1 MKLNF
6 RLSFENYYEY
16 NRVYSRISIG
26 KNISAI
32 CKTGIFMA
40 VVGIVILACFFAGV
54 LTKTASLL
62 LGSIIFAIGVF
73 MVIYANL
80 IFSYRLKKE
89 VRRKYR
95 TSDYFKV
102 ERTVELLD
110 THFLAY
116 SENDEYRGDYSEDI
130 KEFIETEN
138 LFLIMV
144 RGRRGIIIPKKSVDE
159 KEVARTIRRIAED
172 YDIGRR
178 RIKG

>member
-1 MKLNF
+1 MKLTF

-26 KNISAI
+26 RNISAI
-32 CKTGIFMA
+32 FKAGIFMA
-40 VVGIVILACFFAGV
+40 VVGAAILACFIAGM
-54 LTKTASLL
+54 LTKTASLF
-62 LGSIIFAIGVF
+62 LGSIVFAIGVF
-73 MVIYANL
+73 MIIYAKF
-80 IFSYRLKKE
+80 IFNHRLKKE

-95 TSDYFKV
+95 TSNYFDV

-110 THFLAY
+110 TQFLVY
-116 SENDEYRGDYSEDI
+116 SENDEYRGDYDEDI

-144 RGRRGIIIPKKSVDE
+144 RGRRGVIIPKSAVDE
-159 KEVARTIRRIAED
+159 KEVSRTIRRIAEE
-172 YDIGRR
+172 YEIGRR

>member
-16 NRVYSRISIG
+16 NRVYSKISIG
-26 KNISAI
+26 SRISAI
-32 CKTGIFMA
+32 FKAGIFMA
-40 VVGIVILACFFAGV
+40 VVGVAILACFFAGM

-62 LGSIIFAIGVF
+62 LGGIVFAVG
-73 MVIYANL
+73 IYMILFAKL
-80 IFSYRLKKE
+80 IYNHRLKKE

-95 TSDYFKV
+95 TSDYFNV
-102 ERTVELLD
+102 ERTVEFLD
-110 THFLAY
+110 TQFLVY
-116 SENDEYRGDYSEDI
+116 SENDEYRGDYEEDI

-144 RGRRGIIIPKKSVDE
+144 RGRRGVIIPKKAVDE
-159 KEVARTIRRIAED
+159 REVGMLIRKIAED